1 MFDFEN
7 LDSFK
12 MLVERTYSLI
22 NEKCLPSNSYRQPKS
37 LWGLLCIELYDVFS
51 INKSSNIHNW
61 WKRNRN
67 NYQTIVLKKMSKKHN
82 RVIEKTDREIIKDSS
97 DNNELFIEF
106 NNEETTKAKE
116 YISSSG
122 NNGRK
127 FFLTGFT
134 NLLNKKL
141 FELGFKCV
149 LGKNSNWFSAS
160 RLPYWR
166 GRYICSLKDQCNI
179 VYTACIYQ
187 KILSNFILK
196 LTWAGTPSHDILLN
210 HKIPIRITGNSRK
223 KMALQLTADGIANTK
238 NNLNCN
244 EGNKFYKFKFEKK

>member
-1 MFDFEN
+1 
-7 LDSFK
+7 
-12 MLVERTYSLI
+12 MLVERTYSFI
-22 NEKCLPSNSYRQPKS
+22 NEKYLPSSSFRQPTS
-37 LWGLLCIELYDVFS
+37 LWGLLCIELYGVFS
-51 INKSSNIHNW
+51 LNKSNNINSW

-67 NYQTIVLKKMSKKHN
+67 NYQTIVKERMSKEHN
-82 RVIEKTDREIIKDSS
+82 RVIDKTDREIKKDSS
-97 DNNELFIEF
+97 DNNELLIEF
-106 NNEETTKAKE
+106 DNEDTTKAKE

-127 FFLTGFT
+127 FFLIGFT

-149 LGKNSNWFSAS
+149 LKKNSNWFSTS

-166 GRYICSLKDQCNI
+166 GRYFCSLKDQCKI
-179 VYTACIYQ
+179 VYTAYIYQ

-244 EGNKFYKFKFEKK
+244 KGNKFVINLSLEKNNN